1 MVLYLINIGLS
12 VGIFS
17 LQVLVS
23 FGLERWSSRQRKR
36 AFAETKVRDV
46 VPLPNS
52 TYHEAWQL
60 AKARSQRHARL
71 RRWQAYSAL
80 VVALNVA
87 TAFAVTV
94 PLLFAVTNLHDRN
107 QQQALDFNLLG
118 LAVLIVTK
126 GSLSLLILA
135 LLPAVR
141 ASPTAVTGG
150 DHLEEGQ

>member
-23 FGLERWSSRQRKR
+23 FGLERWSSQRRKR
-36 AFAETKVRDV
+36 AYAEADVRDLL
-46 VPLPNS
+46 PLPNS

-71 RRWQAYSAL
+71 RRLRAYSAL
-80 VVALNVA
+80 VVTLNVA

-94 PLLFAVTNLHDRN
+94 PLLFAVTNLHNRN

-118 LAVLIVTK
+118 LATLVVTK
-126 GSLSLLILA
+126 GTLFLLIW
-135 LLPAVR
+135 R
-141 ASPTAVTGG
+141 FSPPSGPP
-150 DHLEEGQ
+150 QQP

>member
-23 FGLERWSSRQRKR
+23 FGLERWSSRRRKR
-36 AFAETKVRDV
+36 AFAEADMRDLIPV
-46 VPLPNS
+46 PNS
-52 TYHEAWQL
+52 TYQEAWQL
-60 AKARSQRHARL
+60 ATARSQRQTRL
-71 RRWQAYSAL
+71 RRLRAYSAL

-94 PLLFAVTNLHDRN
+94 PLLFAVTNLHNSN

-126 GSLSLLILA
+126 GSLFLLIWRFSPPSG
-135 LLPAVR
+135 LPQQ
-141 ASPTAVTGG
+141 P
-150 DHLEEGQ
+150 